1 MSEVAKYF
9 TEEEIR
15 RVEKKTHS
23 QYSDILGLAN
33 FIQYKK
39 NQILGNKNHYLL
51 TIYLKNLIF
60 FSVIV
65 ITNCLLITFQLLNC
79 LKSNSVYMHTTR
91 NISSWF

>member
-15 RVEKKTHS
+15 RVEKKPHS

-51 TIYLKNLIF
+51 TIYLKNLIIF
-60 FSVIV
+60 FSH
-65 ITNCLLITFQLLNC
+65 
-79 LKSNSVYMHTTR
+79 SNYKLFAHYFSTLEL
-91 NISSWF
+91 S